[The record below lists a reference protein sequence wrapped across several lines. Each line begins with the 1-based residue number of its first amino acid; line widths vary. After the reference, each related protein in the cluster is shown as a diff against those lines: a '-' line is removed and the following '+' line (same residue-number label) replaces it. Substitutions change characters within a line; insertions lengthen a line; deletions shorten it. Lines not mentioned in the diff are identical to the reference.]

1 MAANY
6 SIVIMGSETVIFDAY
21 GNKVISCPTEKEA
34 VEYVNEI
41 EEGDNEMDKIRVIIY
56 LCESEDS
63 DLDSKL
69 QNDLIKWSKLQ
80 GYEIVAIISE
90 YTGGTGIA
98 KKGYTTCLDMI
109 DDCEAEGIVAL
120 SEAMIS
126 DEAEIIKDFVT
137 MIGCYGGFVRFALE
151 GKAEGIDVSALDDS
165 DEDIFENRCTITL
178 L

>member
-34 VEYVNEI
+34 VEYINEI

-69 QNDLIKWSKLQ
+69 QNDLIRWSKLQ
-80 GYEIVAIISE
+80 GYEVVAIISE
-90 YTGGTGIA
+90 YTGGTGIG
-98 KKGYTTCLDMI
+98 KG
-109 DDCEAEGIVAL
+109 
-120 SEAMIS
+120 
-126 DEAEIIKDFVT
+126 
-137 MIGCYGGFVRFALE
+137 LE
-151 GKAEGIDVSALDDS
+151 
-165 DEDIFENRCTITL
+165 
-178 L
+178 